1 MFQKFPILV
10 FQQRLTKKLVHQLQ
24 LALKMLLLPF
34 VSLLKKLK
42 LVVTDSNIKENKII
56 LISLGLINV
65 ACSAGQNDK

>member
-10 FQQRLTKKLVHQLQ
+10 FQKGLTKKLVHQLQ

-34 VSLLKKLK
+34 ASLLKKLK